1 MAQNDLENFVHA
13 FVFSRLDYY
22 NGVFFKSLLK
32 IIKTTATNSEHS
44 CMFPY
49 KDQ

>member
-1 MAQNDLENFVHA
+1 MAQHGLENFVHA
-13 FVFSRLDYY
+13 FVFSRLDYP
-22 NGVFFKSLLK
+22 NGVFAGLSKK

-44 CMFPY
+44 CMCPY